1 MGARLA
7 ENPVF
12 ARRGG
17 AQIHRVPNRPGPS
30 TRHLVLLDRRGGT
43 IVDHHHVE
51 AVPDGLPIQC
61 VERGRELQGAVI
73 ATDDDGQIR
82 TLGGH
87 DVRDAREMDVRD
99 RYPPTKPTLLEV
111 SWRS

>member
-12 ARRGG
+12 RAAAGTH
-17 AQIHRVPNRPGPS
+17 IHRVPNQPGPS
-30 TRHLVLLDRRGGT
+30 TRHLVLFDRRGGT

-51 AVPDGLPIQC
+51 ALPDGLPIQC

-73 ATDDDGQIR
+73 ATDDDGQIG
-82 TLGGH
+82 TL
-87 DVRDAREMDVRD
+87 RA
-99 RYPPTKPTLLEV
+99 
-111 SWRS
+111 S